1 MCAARHRSKCEER
14 HARHQH
20 VADYLL
26 RSTKPFRFHRSV
38 RNYRPLGEDVMSNAR
53 STEPSLDELF
63 QDASIQLLMRR
74 DGVQERDVRALL
86 QRMSAVR
93 AAFPD
98 SRAEV
103 AIEIAAPLP

>member
-26 RSTKPFRFHRSV
+26 RSTKLFRFQSV

-74 DGVQERDVRALL
+74 DGVQESDVRALL